1 VLCVS
6 DLHGGG
12 HGADCR
18 GDIEGDRALPEIEK
32 EISREKAQKR
42 KKENKKGTKGT
53 TMNNDTDEMRLCD
66 RIRETAFA
74 IHKYHK
80 HGHLEKVYENALAH
94 RLRKLGLEVKQQ
106 FPLNVYDEDGMVIG
120 EYLADLIVEN
130 RLIIELKAARAIAEE
145 HVAQTLGYLRSA
157 RIEHGLLMNF
167 GAARF
172 EIRKYALS
180 RGDSGQSL
188 GEKLAGLSVFISALF
203 ALFRG

>member
-1 VLCVS
+1 
-6 DLHGGG
+6 
-12 HGADCR
+12 
-18 GDIEGDRALPEIEK
+18 
-32 EISREKAQKR
+32 
-42 KKENKKGTKGT
+42 
-53 TMNNDTDEMRLCD
+53 
-66 RIRETAFA
+66 
-74 IHKYHK
+74 
-80 HGHLEKVYENALAH
+80 
-94 RLRKLGLEVKQQ
+94 VKQQ

-180 RGDSGQSL
+180 RGDSGQSP